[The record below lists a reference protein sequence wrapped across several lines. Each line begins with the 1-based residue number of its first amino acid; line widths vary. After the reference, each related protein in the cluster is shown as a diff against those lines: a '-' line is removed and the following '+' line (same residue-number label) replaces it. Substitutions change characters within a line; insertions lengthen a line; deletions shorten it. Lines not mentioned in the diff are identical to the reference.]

1 MITKISRYVAK
12 RLCMYTNRQQEI
24 EHVRYGL
31 EIILGG
37 MLKWICLMGVA
48 FILGVVPAMVAT
60 LLTFSIFR
68 MATGGYH
75 YSTYFRCFI
84 AGLLS
89 MTAISFVAS
98 KVMVQYNEQFLFI
111 SISIVFIVG
120 LLCIYLYAPSNHFY
134 KKSTKKQRKKL
145 QQFAFI
151 LLFIWVIL
159 IYNLVN
165 INAEIV
171 WASVL
176 GLLFQLSSTLPLS
189 YKIVRKVE
197 NIIEWRT
204 QNEKVS

>member
-12 RLCMYTNRQQEI
+12 RLCMYSNRQQEI
-24 EHVRYGL
+24 EYVRYGL
-31 EIILGG
+31 EIIIGG
-37 MLKWICLMGVA
+37 VWKWLCLMGVA
-48 FILGVVPAMVAT
+48 FILGIVPAMLAT
-60 LLTFSIFR
+60 LITFAIFR

-84 AGLLS
+84 AGLVS
-89 MTAISFVAS
+89 MTALSLVAS
-98 KVMVQYNEQFLFI
+98 KVMVQFSEQFLFI

-120 LLCIYLYAPSNHFY
+120 LLIIYLYAPSNHFY
-134 KKSTKKQRKKL
+134 KKSTKKHRKKL
-145 QQFAFI
+145 QQFAFF
-151 LLFIWVIL
+151 LLFVWVIL

-165 INAEIV
+165 MNTEIV

-189 YKIVRKVE
+189 YKIVSKVE